1 MTGTSMPEIPSDRSS
16 TTYRVFGRC
25 TIASVA
31 LPTKSLGKTGVRVT
45 TLGAG
50 CAWLGR
56 RADGSIDQ
64 EAGVATILAA
74 LEAGIHLIDTASL
87 YAQGTAEVAVGEALR
102 QRPDLAASVIVET
115 KVRDVR
121 DFHYTADET
130 HRSVETSLKRLALDH
145 IHVVY
150 IHDPPASIL
159 QQVMA
164 SDGALAALRQLQSE
178 GIIGH
183 VGIASNNPWD
193 NAPYVE
199 TGEFEAAVVP
209 DAFSLISQVARER
222 IFPAAERFGM
232 GVVVATPLER
242 GLLATGTKA
251 LRPEDHIN
259 RSFNPEV
266 LHHVE
271 QLEEVCARHRVT
283 LLAAALQ
290 YVVRH
295 PLVATTIPGFRS
307 PDQPAASVEA
317 MLEEIPEA
325 FWDEIEPLVRDFK
338 VAVPPQ

>member
-1 MTGTSMPEIPSDRSS
+1 
-16 TTYRVFGRC
+16 
-25 TIASVA
+25 VA
-31 LPTKSLGKTGVRVT
+31 LPTKVLGKTGVQVT

-64 EAGVATILAA
+64 DAGVATILAA
-74 LEAGIHLIDTASL
+74 LDAGIRLIDTASL
-87 YAQGTAEVAVGEALR
+87 YAQSTAEVAVGEALR
-102 QRPDLAASVIVET
+102 RRPELSTRVVVET

-130 HRSVETSLKRLALDH
+130 RRSVETSLKRLQLDH

-150 IHDPPASIL
+150 IHDPPANML
-159 QQVMA
+159 RQVMA
-164 SDGALAALRQLQSE
+164 ADGALAALRRYQSE
-178 GIIGH
+178 GVIGH

-242 GLLATGTKA
+242 GLLATGTRA

-259 RSFNPEV
+259 RSFSVEV
-266 LHHVE
+266 LRHVE
-271 QLEEVCARHRVT
+271 QLEEVCARHNVS

-295 PLVATTIPGFRS
+295 PVVATTIPGFRS
-307 PDQPAASVEA
+307 PEQPGASVEA
-317 MLEEIPEA
+317 MLERIPDACWE
-325 FWDEIEPLVRDFK
+325 EIEPLVRDFN

>member
-1 MTGTSMPEIPSDRSS
+1 MDDS
-16 TTYRVFGRC
+16 TR
-25 TIASVA
+25 A
-31 LPTKSLGKTGVRVT
+31 LPTKLLGKTGLQVT

-56 RADGSIDQ
+56 RADGSVDQ
-64 EAGVATILAA
+64 EMGVATILAA
-74 LEAGIHLIDTASL
+74 LEAGIRLIDTASM

-102 QRPDLAASVIVET
+102 QRPDLAGSVVVET

-121 DFHYTADET
+121 DFGYTADET
-130 HRSVETSLKRLALDH
+130 RRSVETSLKRLGLDH
-145 IHVVY
+145 VHVVY
-150 IHDPPASIL
+150 IHDPPAAML

-164 SDGALAALRQLQSE
+164 ADGALAALREFQSQRV
-178 GIIGH
+178 IGH

-209 DAFSLISQVARER
+209 DAFSLISQLARER

-242 GLLATGTKA
+242 GLLATGTSA

-259 RSFNPEV
+259 RTFSPEV
-266 LHHVE
+266 LQHVTR
-271 QLEEVCARHRVT
+271 LEEVCARHSVT

-307 PDQPAASVEA
+307 PDQPSASVSA
-317 MLEEIPEA
+317 MLERIPDA

-338 VAVPPQ
+338 VAVPPR

>member
-1 MTGTSMPEIPSDRSS
+1 MDKYHRSMADSR
-16 TTYRVFGRC
+16 R
-25 TIASVA
+25 A
-31 LPTKSLGKTGVRVT
+31 LPTKVLGKTGLEVT
-45 TLGAG
+45 VLGAG

-56 RADGSIDQ
+56 HPDGSIDQ
-64 EAGVATILAA
+64 EMGVVTIIAA
-74 LEAGIHLIDTASL
+74 LEAGIRLIDTASM

-102 QRPDLAASVIVET
+102 QRPDLAENVVVET

-130 HRSVETSLKRLALDH
+130 RRSVETSLKRLGRDF
-145 IHVVY
+145 IDVVY
-150 IHDPPASIL
+150 IHDPAAEVFD
-159 QQVMA
+159 QVMA
-164 SDGALAALRQLQSE
+164 SDGALAALRQYQSE
-178 GIIGH
+178 GVIGH

-222 IFPAAERFGM
+222 IFPAAERSGM
-232 GVVVATPLER
+232 GIVVATPLER

-259 RSFNPEV
+259 RSFSPEV
-266 LHHVE
+266 LQHVAR
-271 QLEEVCARHRVT
+271 LEDVCARHHVS

-307 PDQPAASVEA
+307 PDQPSASVTA
-317 MLEEIPEA
+317 MLEPIPDS
-325 FWDEIEPLVRDFK
+325 FWQEIEPLVRDFK
-338 VAVPPQ
+338 VAVPPR